1 MVGNSA
7 GHDENWFQAI
17 FSLHRAE
24 KGLEPGLPN
33 ITTRGE
39 IDDGEK
45 KGLSC

>member
-1 MVGNSA
+1 MVENSA
-7 GHDENWFQAI
+7 GHDQNGFQAI
-17 FSLHRAE
+17 FLVHRAQR
-24 KGLEPGLPN
+24 GLESGLPN